1 MIFKII
7 SNNTILEKE
16 IYSLIETKIDQ
27 RFSFSEIDNFLFV
40 INIQENISATFLNSD
55 FSKII
60 KIQKPFSFKSV
71 LDAIDKILNNYEYN
85 LQSVI
90 YAPFRQEL
98 VNQTKKLKLTDIHN
112 LILVNL
118 IMYQYEIDK
127 NILYKKIWPKDKE
140 IQINKLDTH
149 LTNLK
154 NLINKNIDYD
164 LKFKTQKNIL
174 MID

>member
-7 SNNTILEKE
+7 SNNGILEKE
-16 IYSLIETKIDQ
+16 IYSLLEMKIDQ
-27 RFSFSEIDNFLFV
+27 RFSFSEINNFLFI
-40 INIQENISATFLNSD
+40 INIEENTSATFLNSD
-55 FSKII
+55 FSNII
-60 KIQKPFSFKSV
+60 KIQNPFSFKSI
-71 LDAIDKILNNYEYN
+71 LDAIDKILSSYEYN
-85 LQSVI
+85 LQSII

-98 VNQTKKLKLTDIHN
+98 VNQSKELILTDIHN
-112 LILVNL
+112 LILINL
-118 IMYQYEIDK
+118 IMYQNKIDK
-127 NILYKKIWPKDKE
+127 NLLYKKIWPKDKE

-154 NLINKNIDYD
+154 NLINKNLDYD

>member
-40 INIQENISATFLNSD
+40 INIQENTSATFLNSD

-71 LDAIDKILNNYEYN
+71 LDAIDKILNSYEYN

-98 VNQTKKLKLTDIHN
+98 VNKKKKLKLTDIHN
-112 LILVNL
+112 LILINL
-118 IMYQYEIDK
+118 IMYQYKIDK

-154 NLINKNIDYD
+154 NLINKNLDYD

>member
-16 IYSLIETKIDQ
+16 IYSLIKTKIDQ
-27 RFSFSEIDNFLFV
+27 RFSFGEINNFLFV
-40 INIQENISATFLNSD
+40 INIQENTSAIFLNSD

-71 LDAIDKILNNYEYN
+71 LDAIDKILNSYEYN

-98 VNQTKKLKLTDIHN
+98 VNKKKKLKLTDIHN
-112 LILVNL
+112 LILINL
-118 IMYQYEIDK
+118 IMYQYKIDK

-154 NLINKNIDYD
+154 NLINKNLDYD

>member
-7 SNNTILEKE
+7 SNNPILEKE
-16 IYSLIETKIDQ
+16 IYSLLEIKIDQ

-40 INIQENISATFLNSD
+40 LKIQENTSETFLNSD

-60 KIQKPFSFKSV
+60 KIQKPFPFKSV
-71 LDAIDKILNNYEYN
+71 LDAIDKILNSYEYN

-98 VNQTKKLKLTDIHN
+98 VNQEKKLKLTDIHN
-112 LILVNL
+112 LILINL
-118 IMYQYEIDK
+118 IIYQYKIDK

-154 NLINKNIDYD
+154 NLINQNLGYD

>member
-40 INIQENISATFLNSD
+40 INIQENTSATFLNSD

-71 LDAIDKILNNYEYN
+71 LDAIDKILNSYEYN